1 MAGMEFNISQ
11 KLGTSIAPQ
20 MQQSLQML
28 QASTLELQS
37 MVHQELQANPVL
49 EEVLEKP
56 KDEDARDEDGLSSSD
71 EDSDPF
77 GDDDYDPGY
86 QNNLRYDKADEERRQ
101 FFFDSVTERE
111 SLQAHLLNQIPL
123 SELNKKDKEMAE
135 LLIGS
140 IDDRGYLATPLQE
153 ISYSGGHLENDLER
167 VLYIIQT
174 FHPVGVGARNLSEC
188 LAIQLERLGK
198 AESLESAIVT
208 KYINELS
215 HKKYPDI
222 ARLLKVPVTEVQKA
236 ADFIA
241 TLSPK
246 PGSMFSAD
254 ANQYVI
260 PDVEIRRVEGD
271 FLIMINDTQIPN
283 IRISDTYKD
292 MMGSEG
298 RREVRQYIRDK
309 IRAGKFLIKSIH
321 QRQQTIMN
329 IARELLKHQREFF
342 NKGSSHL
349 KPLTMAQVAKDVGV
363 HETTV
368 SRAIANK
375 YIQTPY
381 GIFEMKY
388 FFTTG
393 YTSESGEVVSNASV
407 KDALA
412 ELIKTEDPKSPFS
425 DMDIVD
431 LLNKKGIPIARRTVA
446 KYRQELNILPS
457 NLRRTY

>member
-11 KLGTSIAPQ
+11 KLGTAIAPQ

-37 MVHQELQANPVL
+37 MVHQELEANPVL
-49 EEVLEKP
+49 EEILEKP
-56 KDEDARDEDGLSSSD
+56 KEEDAREEEGEDFDEFDR
-71 EDSDPF
+71 
-77 GDDDYDPGY
+77 DDYDPGY
-86 QNNLRYDKADEERRQ
+86 ESNVRYDKADEERRQ

-111 SLQAHLLNQIPL
+111 SLQQHLLGQIPL
-123 SELNKKDKEMAE
+123 SELGSRDKKTAE

-140 IDDRGYLATPLQE
+140 IDDRGYLATPLDE
-153 ISYSGGHLENDLER
+153 ISYTSGILESDLER
-167 VLYIIQT
+167 VLNVIQT
-174 FHPVGVGARNLSEC
+174 FHPVGVGARHLGEC

-198 AESLESAIVT
+198 SESIESAIVT
-208 KYINELS
+208 RHLNELS

-222 ARLLKVPVTEVQKA
+222 ARHLKVPVAEVQRA

-246 PGSMFSAD
+246 PGSLFSAD
-254 ANQYVI
+254 ANQYVVA
-260 PDVEIRRVEGD
+260 DVEIRRVDGD
-271 FLIMINDTQIPN
+271 YVIMMNDTQIPN
-283 IRISDTYKD
+283 LRISDTYKD
-292 MMGSEG
+292 MMGSETRG
-298 RREVRQYIRDK
+298 EVRHYIRDK

-321 QRQQTIMN
+321 QRQQTIQN
-329 IARELLKHQREFF
+329 IARELLRHQREFF
-342 NKGSSHL
+342 DKGKAFL
-349 KPLTMAQVAKDVGV
+349 KPLTMSEVAADVGV

-375 YIQTPY
+375 YIQTPH

-393 YTSESGEVVSNASV
+393 YTSNTGEVVSNSSV

-412 ELIKTEDPKSPFS
+412 ELVKSEDPKSPLS

-431 LLNKKGIPIARRTVA
+431 LLGKKGIPIARRTVA